1 MSFRIVCLGILASSL
16 GFSQY
21 IKPFDVSQYAKPF
34 QRPQRPVELVRI
46 NPPVVETPK
55 VCAIPLLEFKP
66 QIHTRMPV
74 IKPTAPTAP
83 MPKLVPPAP
92 ACTDNTPTR

>member
-1 MSFRIVCLGILASSL
+1 MSFRMVCLGMLASSL

-21 IKPFDVSQYAKPF
+21 VKPFDSSQYGKLF
-34 QRPQRPVELVRI
+34 QRPVQRPVELRI
-46 NPPVVETPK
+46 KPPVETPK

-66 QIHTRMPV
+66 QIQTRTPV